1 VTLSSRE
8 LLGYGLIAGVFVVL
22 FALLGLEP
30 GSWAAFGLLAA
41 SVVVLVAYREWLKR
55 RSRS

>member
-1 VTLSSRE
+1 MSSRQ
-8 LLGYGLIAGVFVVL
+8 LLVLGLIAGTFIVV

-30 GSWAAFGLLAA
+30 GSWSAFGLMAA
-41 SVVVLVAYREWLKR
+41 FMAALVAYREWLKR